1 MSVTPP
7 PYHGAAIHAL
17 LPVSLLGVRHKP
29 VGFHHKSVSPEAV
42 HPSLRLTSIARRYRT
57 PFVARDKGT
66 ALWRTPAVARRR
78 RADNGRNGPTFL
90 ISRAISPV
98 VKPLAEKQIELV
110 TTFADQAVI
119 AIENVRLLNELR
131 ESHGGCS

>member
-66 ALWRTPAVARRR
+66 ALWRTHDRR
-78 RADNGRNGPTFL
+78 
-90 ISRAISPV
+90 SRAG
-98 VKPLAEKQIELV
+98 AEPIMGEMG
-110 TTFADQAVI
+110 
-119 AIENVRLLNELR
+119 LLF
-131 ESHGGCS
+131 